1 MKPEV
6 VLRVNKLADGRVLAN
21 MYTRVNV
28 KTIRRFKH
36 NGGRDHIAIPSYTLP
51 ANVIMNGGLY
61 TAEQIDKHYRGLEG
75 TPAPV
80 GHPSLD
86 GKFISARSSEGLVQG
101 WIGAWNRNVKKSGDR
116 IYLEKWVDVE
126 TASQTE
132 KGRELLARIEAMER
146 GEDVPPIHTSVA
158 MFMYEEPAPEGSE
171 YEWVANIVEMDH
183 DAILLDEVGAAT
195 PEQGVGLMVNADKAH
210 SIKANA
216 GVLSDKSYRA
226 QERRLEQAARDRF
239 APAGQDVWVFIADFD
254 EANAI
259 VVVDGDAAIYGYTV
273 EEGVITFESNG
284 APVERQESWVRR
296 LPGVNALLDFLKPN
310 HERAQPEIPEES
322 DMPLT
327 KEEITEIAQ
336 TVGTVVANAVG
347 EALKPVTES
356 LGTVAANQNK
366 MLESVTAN
374 QQVEED
380 NMRRVVTEKHGAMV
394 ANGLKGEDL
403 VKVYKE
409 CGSAAPVIQ
418 GNGNVEKPN
427 GLGVPTLDAN
437 YARGA
442 Q

>member
-1 MKPEV
+1 MTPEI
-6 VLRVNKLADGRVLAN
+6 VLRVNKQADGRVLAN
-21 MYTRVNV
+21 MYTRVNA

-36 NGGRDHIAIPSYTLP
+36 NGGRDMIAIPSYTLP

-61 TAEQIDKHYRGLEG
+61 TSEQIDKHFAGLEG

-86 GKFISARSSEGLVQG
+86 GKFISARSNEGLVQG

-126 TASQTE
+126 VAASTE
-132 KGRELLARIEAMER
+132 KGRELLARVEAMER

-158 MFMYEEPAPEGSE
+158 MFLYEEPAPEGSE
-171 YEWVANIVEMDH
+171 HEWVANIVEMDH
-183 DAILLDEVGAAT
+183 DAILLDEIGAAT

-216 GVLSDKSYRA
+216 GVLSDTSYRA

-239 APAGQDVWVFIADFD
+239 VPVGQDTWVFIADFD
-254 EANAI
+254 DKNAI
-259 VVVDGDAAIYGYTV
+259 VVVDGDASIYGYTLDG
-273 EEGVITFESNG
+273 GVITFEDNG
-284 APVERQESWVRR
+284 TPVERQESWVRR

-310 HERAQPEIPEES
+310 HERARPETPEES

-327 KEEITEIAQ
+327 KDEIAEIAQ

-347 EALKPVTES
+347 AALAPVTES
-356 LGTVAANQNK
+356 LGTVAANQTK

-374 QQVEED
+374 QQAEEEQ
-380 NMRRVVTEKHGAMV
+380 MRKVVIEKHGAIIG
-394 ANGLKGEDL
+394 NSLKGVDL
-403 VKVYKE
+403 VNVYKE

-418 GNGNVEKPN
+418 GNGQTDKPN
-427 GLGVPTLDAN
+427 GLGIPVLDAN
-437 YARGA
+437 YTNGV